1 MRRHSNN
8 IKLESMKDKSTLVKL
23 LAEEDVTVSYQSV
36 PTASFNVETREVI
49 LPIWKDKS
57 ENVMDMMSL
66 HEVGHAL
73 YTPMDLMKNGKDKGV
88 EHSFINVLED
98 VRIEK
103 MIQDKYLGS
112 VRTFKKG
119 YKELISKDF
128 FGTKDKDI
136 SKLNLIDRIN
146 MHYKNVPNV
155 PFDDDE
161 LEWVEK
167 ANKTKTPE
175 DVVNLA
181 VELQEFMKNS
191 DKETETPEEF
201 EVKVDIVTDDKKD
214 DDDEENN
221 SEEKSK
227 GVDAEEETKEE
238 DNTPSGNTTSEK
250 LEEEKKPETETEQ
263 KVFTKGVNGDD
274 EEKGIEA
281 TTDSNY
287 QKKQYE
293 AVDKN
298 ATKINYLNIPKINL
312 KNAIVDYKDINT
324 ELNAHY
330 NDKRK
335 FGKHYVRW
343 LDWVEKDLVKF
354 KKEQNPTI
362 SYMVKEFEMKKS
374 ADLYKR
380 STVAKTGS
388 LNMDKLHSYAYN
400 EDIFLKMNVE
410 PSATNHGLV
419 MFVDWSGSMMDNFY
433 NTIKQ
438 TMNLVWFCERVKIP
452 FEVYGF
458 TNGYGRRDDTNKN
471 LHMQKRKH
479 NDIVVNDLTLLN
491 LVSSRANK
499 KDMIDSL
506 NNLWRMASYYDH
518 CYGYNRLT
526 WEERETK
533 GQEIPIA
540 DNFSLYSTP
549 LNQSIVVAMD
559 LVPKF
564 KKDNGLQKVH
574 TVFLTDGYSNS
585 LDRKYVYRDKYTD
598 SFNEVHGEGI
608 HVEGYYDS
616 FSYKDDVNTIVT
628 DPVTKKVWKSHYK
641 GSEWNG
647 SGKKFEYSNQTPIL
661 IEFLKNRV
669 PGMNIVNF
677 FIAGKNR
684 KGNISK
690 SDIEAIFDISWNDTE
705 KLKAIQKE
713 LRTKNVAVIT
723 DQAWTEMYVL
733 PGGEKLDTSTEDL
746 SDIAPGTMGKM
757 QLKKAFGKMSSGRKN
772 QRPLLNKFIGMIA

>member
-8 IKLESMKDKSTLVKL
+8 IKLETMKDKSTLVKL

-36 PTASFNVETREVI
+36 PTASFNVETREVT

-57 ENVMDMMSL
+57 EDVMDMMSL

-73 YTPMDLMKNGKDKGV
+73 YTPMDLMEKGKEKKV
-88 EHSFINVLED
+88 SHSFLNVLED

-112 VRTFKKG
+112 RKVFKKA

-128 FGTKDKDI
+128 FGVKDKDL

-161 LEWVEK
+161 LEWVKK
-167 ANKTKTPE
+167 ANQTKTSD

-181 VELQEFMKNS
+181 VEMQEYMKDSEKENES
-191 DKETETPEEF
+191 DEEF
-201 EVKVDIVTDDKKD
+201 VVQINMPSDEKTEDDNK
-214 DDDEENN
+214 
-221 SEEKSK
+221 
-227 GVDAEEETKEE
+227 E
-238 DNTPSGNTTSEK
+238 DNTEQKSADIEIDV
-250 LEEEKKPETETEQ
+250 EEKEDETPKGNNTSSEQVEADKKPTEETEQ
-263 KVFTKGVNGDD
+263 KGFSKGAEGNDD
-274 EEKGIEA
+274 ESIQA
-281 TTDSNY
+281 TTDTNY

-298 ATKINYLNIPKINL
+298 ATKINYLNIPKVNL
-312 KNAIVDYKDINT
+312 KNAIVDYKEINA
-324 ELNAHY
+324 ELNEHY
-330 NDKRK
+330 LKKAKLSPDYA
-335 FGKHYVRW
+335 KHIEW
-343 LDWVEKDLVKF
+343 NKKDLAKY
-354 KKEQNPTI
+354 KNDQKATI

-380 STVAKTGS
+380 STVSKTGS

-419 MFVDWSGSMMDNFY
+419 MFIDWSGSMSDNFK

-438 TMNLVWFCERVKIP
+438 ALNLVWFCERVNIP

-471 LHMQKRKH
+471 LFIQDRKH
-479 NDIVVNDLTLLN
+479 NDIIINELTLINML
-491 LVSSRANK
+491 SSRANK
-499 KDMIDSL
+499 KEMINGL
-506 NNLWRMASYYDH
+506 NNLYLIANYYDS
-518 CYGYNRLT
+518 YNRRYS
-526 WEERETK
+526 WEEREKVGTEIYP
-533 GQEIPIA
+533 QE
-540 DNFSLYSTP
+540 NYSLNSTP
-549 LNQSIVVAMD
+549 LNHSIIAAMD
-559 LVPKF
+559 IMPKF

-585 LDRKYVYRDKYTD
+585 LNDKYTFRKQHKD
-598 SFNEVHGEGI
+598 MYGDLIEEG
-608 HVEGYYDS
+608 VQREDM
-616 FSYKDDVNTIVT
+616 YKDFGYDDSVITKLT
-628 DPVTKKVWKSHYK
+628 DPVTKKVWQGENKK
-641 GSEWNG
+641 GEYSR
-647 SGKKFEYSNQTPIL
+647 SKKFLYSTQTPVL

-669 PGMNIVNF
+669 PGMNVVNF

-684 KGNISK
+684 KGTISK
-690 SDIEAIFDISWNDTE
+690 TDIEAIFDINWNDHE
-705 KLKAIQKE
+705 KIKKIQKE
-713 LRTKNVAVIT
+713 LRTKNVAVVT
-723 DQAWTEMYVL
+723 NQAWTEMYVL
-733 PGGEKLDTSTEDL
+733 PGGVKLDTSTEDL
-746 SDIAPGTMGKM
+746 SDVQVGAKKGE
-757 QLKKAFGKMSSGRKN
+757 LKRAFGKMTSGRKN

>member
-1 MRRHSNN
+1 MRGIMRRHSNN
-8 IKLESMKDKSTLVKL
+8 IKLETMKDKSTLVKL

-36 PTASFNVETREVI
+36 PTASFNVETREVT

-57 ENVMDMMSL
+57 EDVMDMMSL

-73 YTPMDLMKNGKDKGV
+73 YTPMDLMEKGKEKKV
-88 EHSFINVLED
+88 SHSFLNVLED

-112 VRTFKKG
+112 RKVFKKA

-128 FGTKDKDI
+128 FGVKDKDL

-161 LEWVEK
+161 LEWVKK
-167 ANKTKTPE
+167 ANQTKTSD

-181 VELQEFMKNS
+181 VEMQDYMKDSEKENES
-191 DKETETPEEF
+191 DEEF
-201 EVKVDIVTDDKKD
+201 VVQINMPSDEKTEDDNK
-214 DDDEENN
+214 
-221 SEEKSK
+221 
-227 GVDAEEETKEE
+227 E
-238 DNTPSGNTTSEK
+238 DNTEQKSADIEIDV
-250 LEEEKKPETETEQ
+250 EEKEDETPKGNNTSSEQVEADKKPTEETEQ
-263 KVFTKGVNGDD
+263 KGFSKGAEGNDD
-274 EEKGIEA
+274 ESIQA
-281 TTDSNY
+281 TTDNNY

-298 ATKINYLNIPKINL
+298 ATGINYLNIPKVNL
-312 KNAIVDYKDINT
+312 KNAIVDYKEINA
-324 ELNAHY
+324 ELNEHY
-330 NDKRK
+330 LKKAKLSPDYA
-335 FGKHYVRW
+335 KHIEW
-343 LDWVEKDLVKF
+343 NKKDLAKY
-354 KKEQNPTI
+354 KNDQKATI

-380 STVAKTGS
+380 STVSKTGS

-419 MFVDWSGSMMDNFY
+419 MFIDWSGSMADNFK

-438 TMNLVWFCERVKIP
+438 ALNLVWFCERVNIP

-471 LHMQKRKH
+471 LFIQDRKH
-479 NDIVVNDLTLLN
+479 NDIIINELTLINML
-491 LVSSRANK
+491 SSRANK
-499 KDMIDSL
+499 KEMINGL
-506 NNLWRMASYYDH
+506 NNLYLIANYYDS
-518 CYGYNRLT
+518 YNRRYS
-526 WEERETK
+526 WEEREKVGTEIYP
-533 GQEIPIA
+533 QE
-540 DNFSLYSTP
+540 NYSLNSTP
-549 LNQSIVVAMD
+549 LNHSIIAAMD
-559 LVPKF
+559 IMPKF

-585 LDRKYVYRDKYTD
+585 LNDKYTFRKQHKD
-598 SFNEVHGEGI
+598 MYGDLIEEG
-608 HVEGYYDS
+608 VQREDM
-616 FSYKDDVNTIVT
+616 YKDFGYDDSVITKLT
-628 DPVTKKVWKSHYK
+628 DPVTKKVWQGENKK
-641 GSEWNG
+641 GEYSM
-647 SGKKFEYSNQTPIL
+647 SKKFSYSTQTPVL

-669 PGMNIVNF
+669 PGMNVVNF

-684 KGNISK
+684 KGTISK
-690 SDIEAIFDISWNDTE
+690 TDIEAIFDINWNDHE
-705 KLKAIQKE
+705 KIKKIQKE
-713 LRTKNVAVIT
+713 LRTKNVAVVT
-723 DQAWTEMYVL
+723 NQAWTEMYVL
-733 PGGEKLDTSTEDL
+733 PGGVKLDTSTEDL
-746 SDIAPGTMGKM
+746 SDVQVGAKKGE
-757 QLKKAFGKMSSGRKN
+757 LKRAFGKMTSGRKN

>member
-1 MRRHSNN
+1 MKIKDIKKLILQTLKEVINTNKPKTIEEKRRKHA
-8 IKLESMKDKSTLVKL
+8 KDLHTYLVKQKRNHKTL
-23 LAEEDVTVSYQSV
+23 
-36 PTASFNVETREVI
+36 
-49 LPIWKDKS
+49 S
-57 ENVMDMMSL
+57 E
-66 HEVGHAL
+66 
-73 YTPMDLMKNGKDKGV
+73 
-88 EHSFINVLED
+88 VLE
-98 VRIEK
+98 
-103 MIQDKYLGS
+103 GP
-112 VRTFKKG
+112 RTKFHPL
-119 YKELISKDF
+119 LIK
-128 FGTKDKDI
+128 
-136 SKLNLIDRIN
+136 
-146 MHYKNVPNV
+146 
-155 PFDDDE
+155 
-161 LEWVEK
+161 W
-167 ANKTKTPE
+167 
-175 DVVNLA
+175 
-181 VELQEFMKNS
+181 Q
-191 DKETETPEEF
+191 
-201 EVKVDIVTDDKKD
+201 
-214 DDDEENN
+214 
-221 SEEKSK
+221 
-227 GVDAEEETKEE
+227 
-238 DNTPSGNTTSEK
+238 
-250 LEEEKKPETETEQ
+250 
-263 KVFTKGVNGDD
+263 
-274 EEKGIEA
+274 
-281 TTDSNY
+281 
-287 QKKQYE
+287 
-293 AVDKN
+293 
-298 ATKINYLNIPKINL
+298 KINL

-438 TMNLVWFCERVKIP
+438 TMNLIWFCERVKIP

-499 KDMIDSL
+499 KDMMDSL
-506 NNLWRMASYYDH
+506 NNLWRMASYYNH
-518 CYGYNRLT
+518 AYGYNSIK
-526 WEERETK
+526 WEDRDK
-533 GQEIPIA
+533 MGQEITVA
-540 DNFSLYSTP
+540 DNFTLYSTP

-585 LDRKYVYRDKYTD
+585 LDRKYIYKDESTD
-598 SFNEVHGEGI
+598 RYGDVREEGI
-608 HVEGYYDS
+608 AVESFYDG
-616 FSYKDDVNTIVT
+616 FSYKENVDTILT
-628 DPVTKKVWKSHYK
+628 DPVTKKVWKAKYK
-641 GSEWNG
+641 GDDYTRDT
-647 SGKKFEYSNQTPIL
+647 KFEYSNQTPVL
-661 IEFLKNRV
+661 LEFLKNRV
-669 PGMNIVNF
+669 PGMNVVNF

-733 PGGEKLDTSTEDL
+733 PGGQKLDTSTEDL
-746 SDIAPGTMGKM
+746 SDVQVGAKKSE
-757 QLKKAFGKMSSGRKN
+757 LKKAFGKMSSGRKN

>member
-1 MRRHSNN
+1 MRRYSNN

-36 PTASFNVETREVI
+36 PTASFNVETREVT

-57 ENVMDMMSL
+57 EDVMDMMSL

-136 SKLNLIDRIN
+136 SRLNLIDRIN

-221 SEEKSK
+221 SKEKQQELDLD
-227 GVDAEEETKEE
+227 VEEETKE
-238 DNTPSGNTTSEK
+238 DDTPSGNTSSEK

-287 QKKQYE
+287 QKKQFE

-298 ATKINYLNIPKINL
+298 ATRINYLNIPKIDL

-419 MFVDWSGSMMDNFY
+419 MFIDWSGSMADNFK

-438 TMNLVWFCERVKIP
+438 ALNLVWFCERVNIP

-471 LHMQKRKH
+471 LFIQDRKH
-479 NDIVVNDLTLLN
+479 NDIVINELTLINML
-491 LVSSRANK
+491 SSRANK
-499 KDMIDSL
+499 KEMINGL
-506 NNLWRMASYYDH
+506 NNLYLIANYYES
-518 CYGYNRLT
+518 YNRRYS
-526 WEERETK
+526 WEEREKVGTEIYP
-533 GQEIPIA
+533 QE
-540 DNFSLYSTP
+540 NYSLNSTP
-549 LNQSIVVAMD
+549 LNHSIIAAMD
-559 LVPKF
+559 IMPKF

-585 LDRKYVYRDKYTD
+585 LNDKYTFRKQHKD
-598 SFNEVHGEGI
+598 MYGDLIEEG
-608 HVEGYYDS
+608 VQREDM
-616 FSYKDDVNTIVT
+616 YKDFGYDDSVITKLT
-628 DPVTKKVWKSHYK
+628 DPVTKKVWQGENKK
-641 GSEWNG
+641 GEYS
-647 SGKKFEYSNQTPIL
+647 SSKKFLYSSQTPVL

-669 PGMNIVNF
+669 PGMNVVNF

-684 KGNISK
+684 KGTIPK
-690 SDIEAIFDISWNDTE
+690 ADIEAIFDINWNDHE
-705 KLKAIQKE
+705 KIKKIQKE
-713 LRTKNVAVIT
+713 LRTKNVAVVT
-723 DQAWTEMYVL
+723 NQAWTEMYVL
-733 PGGEKLDTSTEDL
+733 PGGVKLDTSTEDL
-746 SDIAPGTMGKM
+746 SDVQVGAKKGE
-757 QLKKAFGKMSSGRKN
+757 LKRAFGKMTSGRKN

>member
-8 IKLESMKDKSTLVKL
+8 IKLETMKDKSTLVKL

-36 PTASFNVETREVI
+36 PTASFNVETREVT

-57 ENVMDMMSL
+57 EDVMDMMSL

-73 YTPMDLMKNGKDKGV
+73 YTPMDLMEKGKEKKV
-88 EHSFINVLED
+88 SHSFLNVLED

-112 VRTFKKG
+112 RKVFKKA

-128 FGTKDKDI
+128 FGVKDKDL

-161 LEWVEK
+161 LEWVKK
-167 ANKTKTPE
+167 ANQTKTSD

-181 VELQEFMKNS
+181 VEMQDYMKDSEKENES
-191 DKETETPEEF
+191 DEEF
-201 EVKVDIVTDDKKD
+201 VVQINMPSDEKTEDDNK
-214 DDDEENN
+214 
-221 SEEKSK
+221 
-227 GVDAEEETKEE
+227 E
-238 DNTPSGNTTSEK
+238 DNTEQKSADIEIDV
-250 LEEEKKPETETEQ
+250 EEKEDETPKGNNTSSEQVEADKKPTEETEQ
-263 KVFTKGVNGDD
+263 KGFSKGAEGNDD
-274 EEKGIEA
+274 ESIQA
-281 TTDSNY
+281 TTDNNY

-298 ATKINYLNIPKINL
+298 ATGINYLNIPKVNL
-312 KNAIVDYKDINT
+312 KNAIVDYKEINA
-324 ELNAHY
+324 ELNEHY
-330 NDKRK
+330 LKKAKLSPDYA
-335 FGKHYVRW
+335 KHIEW
-343 LDWVEKDLVKF
+343 NKKDLAKY
-354 KKEQNPTI
+354 KNDQKATI

-380 STVAKTGS
+380 STVSKTGS

-419 MFVDWSGSMMDNFY
+419 MFIDWSGSMSDNFK

-438 TMNLVWFCERVKIP
+438 ALNLVWFCERVNIP

-471 LHMQKRKH
+471 LFIQDRKH
-479 NDIVVNDLTLLN
+479 NDIVINELTLINML
-491 LVSSRANK
+491 SSRANK
-499 KDMIDSL
+499 KEMINGL
-506 NNLWRMASYYDH
+506 NNLYLIANYYDS
-518 CYGYNRLT
+518 YNRRYS
-526 WEERETK
+526 WEEREKVGTEIYP
-533 GQEIPIA
+533 QE
-540 DNFSLYSTP
+540 NYSLNSTP
-549 LNQSIVVAMD
+549 LNHSIIAAMD
-559 LVPKF
+559 IMPKF

-585 LDRKYVYRDKYTD
+585 LNDKYTFRKQHKD
-598 SFNEVHGEGI
+598 MYGDLIEEG
-608 HVEGYYDS
+608 VQREDM
-616 FSYKDDVNTIVT
+616 YKDFGYDDSVITKLT
-628 DPVTKKVWKSHYK
+628 DPVTKKVWQGENKK
-641 GSEWNG
+641 GEYSM
-647 SGKKFEYSNQTPIL
+647 SKKFSYSTQTPVL

-669 PGMNIVNF
+669 PGMNVVNF

-684 KGNISK
+684 KGTISK
-690 SDIEAIFDISWNDTE
+690 TDIEAIFDINWNDHE
-705 KLKAIQKE
+705 KIKKIQKE
-713 LRTKNVAVIT
+713 LRTKNVAVVT
-723 DQAWTEMYVL
+723 NQAWTEMYVL
-733 PGGEKLDTSTEDL
+733 PGGVKLDTSTEDL
-746 SDIAPGTMGKM
+746 SDVQVGAKKGE
-757 QLKKAFGKMSSGRKN
+757 LKRAFGKMTSGRKN

>member
-1 MRRHSNN
+1 MRRYSNN
-8 IKLESMKDKSTLVKL
+8 IKLESLKDKSTLVKL

-36 PTASFNVETREVI
+36 PTASFNLETREVT

-57 ENVMDMMSL
+57 EAVMDMMSL

-119 YKELISKDF
+119 YEELISKDF

-214 DDDEENN
+214 DDDEEND
-221 SEEKSK
+221 SKEKQQQLDLNTK
-227 GVDAEEETKEE
+227 EETKEE
-238 DNTPSGNTTSEK
+238 DDTPSGNTPSEK
-250 LEEEKKPETETEQ
+250 LEEEKKPEGEV

-287 QKKQYE
+287 QKKQFE

-298 ATKINYLNIPKINL
+298 ATRINYLNIPKINL

-343 LDWVEKDLVKF
+343 LDWVEKDLLKF

-438 TMNLVWFCERVKIP
+438 TLNLIWFCERVKIP

-471 LHMQKRKH
+471 LYMQKRKH
-479 NDIVVNDLTLLN
+479 NDIVINEMTLLN

-506 NNLWRMASYYDH
+506 NNLWRMASYYNDT
-518 CYGYNRLT
+518 YGYKRIT
-526 WEERETK
+526 WEERETR
-533 GQEIPIA
+533 GQEIAIA
-540 DNFSLYSTP
+540 DNFTLYSTP
-549 LNQSIVVAMD
+549 LNHSIIAAMD
-559 LVPKF
+559 ILPKF

-585 LDRKYVYRDKYTD
+585 LDRKYVYRDEHTD
-598 SFNEVHGEGI
+598 RYGDFIEKGFQVESFYEH
-608 HVEGYYDS
+608 
-616 FSYKDDVNTIVT
+616 FSYKDNVDTILT
-628 DPVTKKVWKSHYK
+628 DPVTKKVWKAKYK
-641 GSEWNG
+641 GDDYTRDT
-647 SGKKFEYSNQTPIL
+647 KFEYSNQTPVL
-661 IEFLKNRV
+661 LEFLKNRV
-669 PGMNIVNF
+669 PGMNVVNF

-733 PGGEKLDTSTEDL
+733 PGGQKLDTSTEDL
-746 SDIAPGTMGKM
+746 SDVQVGAKKSE
-757 QLKKAFGKMSSGRKN
+757 LKKAFGKMSSGRKN

>member
-8 IKLESMKDKSTLVKL
+8 IKLETMKDKSTLVKL

-57 ENVMDMMSL
+57 EDVMDMMSL

-73 YTPMDLMKNGKDKGV
+73 YTPMDLMEKGKEKKV
-88 EHSFINVLED
+88 SHSFLNVLED

-112 VRTFKKG
+112 RKVFKKA

-128 FGTKDKDI
+128 FGVKDKDL

-161 LEWVEK
+161 LEWVKK
-167 ANKTKTPE
+167 ANQTKTSD

-181 VELQEFMKNS
+181 VEMQDYMKDSEKENES
-191 DKETETPEEF
+191 DEEF
-201 EVKVDIVTDDKKD
+201 VVQINMPSDEKTEDDNK
-214 DDDEENN
+214 
-221 SEEKSK
+221 
-227 GVDAEEETKEE
+227 E
-238 DNTPSGNTTSEK
+238 DNTEQKSADIEIDV
-250 LEEEKKPETETEQ
+250 EEKEDETPKGNNTSSEQVEADKKPTEETEQ
-263 KVFTKGVNGDD
+263 KGFSKGAEGNDD
-274 EEKGIEA
+274 ESIQA
-281 TTDSNY
+281 TTDTNY

-298 ATKINYLNIPKINL
+298 ATGINYLNIPKVNL
-312 KNAIVDYKDINT
+312 KNAIVDYKEINA
-324 ELNAHY
+324 ELNEHY
-330 NDKRK
+330 LKKAKLSPDYA
-335 FGKHYVRW
+335 KHIEW
-343 LDWVEKDLVKF
+343 NKKDLAKY
-354 KKEQNPTI
+354 KNDQKATI

-380 STVAKTGS
+380 STVSKTGS

-419 MFVDWSGSMMDNFY
+419 MFIDWSGSMSDNFK

-438 TMNLVWFCERVKIP
+438 ALNLVWFCERVNIP

-471 LHMQKRKH
+471 LFIQDRKH
-479 NDIVVNDLTLLN
+479 NDIVINELTLINML
-491 LVSSRANK
+491 SSRANK
-499 KDMIDSL
+499 KEMINGL
-506 NNLWRMASYYDH
+506 NNLYLIANYYDS
-518 CYGYNRLT
+518 YNRRYS
-526 WEERETK
+526 WEEREKVGTEIYP
-533 GQEIPIA
+533 QE
-540 DNFSLYSTP
+540 NYSLNSTP
-549 LNQSIVVAMD
+549 LNHSIIAAMD
-559 LVPKF
+559 IMPKF

-585 LDRKYVYRDKYTD
+585 LNDKYTFRKQHKD
-598 SFNEVHGEGI
+598 MYGDLIEEG
-608 HVEGYYDS
+608 VQREDM
-616 FSYKDDVNTIVT
+616 YKDFGYDDSVITKLT
-628 DPVTKKVWKSHYK
+628 DPVTKKVWQGENKK
-641 GSEWNG
+641 GEYSR
-647 SGKKFEYSNQTPIL
+647 SKKFLYSTQTPVL

-669 PGMNIVNF
+669 PGMNVVNF

-684 KGNISK
+684 KGTIPK
-690 SDIEAIFDISWNDTE
+690 ADIEAIFDINWNDHE
-705 KLKAIQKE
+705 KIKKIQKE
-713 LRTKNVAVIT
+713 LRTKNVAVVT
-723 DQAWTEMYVL
+723 NQAWTEMYVL
-733 PGGEKLDTSTEDL
+733 PGGVKLDTSTEDL
-746 SDIAPGTMGKM
+746 SDVQVGAKKGE
-757 QLKKAFGKMSSGRKN
+757 LKRAFGKMTSGRKN

>member
-1 MRRHSNN
+1 MRRYSKN
-8 IKLESMKDKSTLVKL
+8 IKLESLKDKSTLVKL

-36 PTASFNVETREVI
+36 PTASFNLETREVT

-88 EHSFINVLED
+88 EHSFVNVLED

-112 VRTFKKG
+112 VKTFKKG
-119 YKELISKDF
+119 YDELISKDF
-128 FGTKDKDI
+128 FGTKGKDI

-175 DVVNLA
+175 DVINLA

-238 DNTPSGNTTSEK
+238 DDTSSNSTSSEK
-250 LEEEKKPETETEQ
+250 SEEAKKPEIETEQ
-263 KVFTKGVNGDD
+263 KAFTKGVEGDD

-287 QKKQYE
+287 QKKQFE

-312 KNAIVDYKDINT
+312 KNAIVDYKDINA
-324 ELNAHY
+324 ELNTHY

-335 FGKHYVRW
+335 FGKHYVTW
-343 LDWVEKDLVKF
+343 LDWVEKDLLKF

-438 TMNLVWFCERVKIP
+438 TMNLIWFCERVKIP

-499 KDMIDSL
+499 KDMMDSL
-506 NNLWRMASYYDH
+506 NNLWRMASYYNH
-518 CYGYNRLT
+518 AYGYNSIK
-526 WEERETK
+526 WEDRDK
-533 GQEIPIA
+533 MGQEIPVA
-540 DNFSLYSTP
+540 DNFTLYSTP

-585 LDRKYVYRDKYTD
+585 LDRKYVYKGEHTD
-598 SFNEVHGEGI
+598 RYGDFIEEGI
-608 HVEGYYDS
+608 GVESFYED
-616 FSYKDDVNTIVT
+616 FSYRDDVNTILT
-628 DPVTKKVWKSHYK
+628 DPVTKKVWKGTYK
-641 GSEWNG
+641 NNDYARDT
-647 SGKKFEYSNQTPIL
+647 KFEYSNQTPVL
-661 IEFLKNRV
+661 LEFLKNRV
-669 PGMNIVNF
+669 PGMNVVNF

-733 PGGEKLDTSTEDL
+733 PGGQKLDTSTEDL
-746 SDIAPGTMGKM
+746 SDVQVGAKKSE
-757 QLKKAFGKMSSGRKN
+757 LKKAFGKMSSGRKN

>member
-8 IKLESMKDKSTLVKL
+8 IKLETMKDKSTLVKL

-36 PTASFNVETREVI
+36 PTASFNVETREVT

-57 ENVMDMMSL
+57 EDVMDMMSL

-73 YTPMDLMKNGKDKGV
+73 YTPMDLMEKGKEKKV
-88 EHSFINVLED
+88 SHSFLNVLED

-112 VRTFKKG
+112 RKVFKKA

-128 FGTKDKDI
+128 FGVKDKDL

-161 LEWVEK
+161 LEWVKK
-167 ANKTKTPE
+167 ANQTKTSD

-181 VELQEFMKNS
+181 VEMQEYMKDSEKENES
-191 DKETETPEEF
+191 DEEF
-201 EVKVDIVTDDKKD
+201 VVQINMPSDEKTEDDNK
-214 DDDEENN
+214 
-221 SEEKSK
+221 
-227 GVDAEEETKEE
+227 E
-238 DNTPSGNTTSEK
+238 DNTEQKSADIEIDV
-250 LEEEKKPETETEQ
+250 EEKEDETPKGNNTSSEQVEADKKPTEETEQ
-263 KVFTKGVNGDD
+263 KGFSKGAEGNDD
-274 EEKGIEA
+274 ESIQA
-281 TTDSNY
+281 TTDNNY

-298 ATKINYLNIPKINL
+298 ATGINYLNIPKVNL
-312 KNAIVDYKDINT
+312 KNAIVDYKEINA
-324 ELNAHY
+324 ELNEHY
-330 NDKRK
+330 LKKAKLSPDYA
-335 FGKHYVRW
+335 KHIEW
-343 LDWVEKDLVKF
+343 NKKDLAKY
-354 KKEQNPTI
+354 KNDQKATI

-380 STVAKTGS
+380 STVSKTGS

-419 MFVDWSGSMMDNFY
+419 MFIDWSGSMSDNFK

-438 TMNLVWFCERVKIP
+438 ALNLVWFCERVNIP

-471 LHMQKRKH
+471 LFIQDRKH
-479 NDIVVNDLTLLN
+479 NDIIINELTLINML
-491 LVSSRANK
+491 SSRANK
-499 KDMIDSL
+499 KEMINGL
-506 NNLWRMASYYDH
+506 NNLYLIANYYDS
-518 CYGYNRLT
+518 YNRRYS
-526 WEERETK
+526 WEEREKVGTEIYP
-533 GQEIPIA
+533 QE
-540 DNFSLYSTP
+540 NYSLNSTP
-549 LNQSIVVAMD
+549 LNHSIIAAMD
-559 LVPKF
+559 IMPKF

-585 LDRKYVYRDKYTD
+585 LNDKYTFRKQHKD
-598 SFNEVHGEGI
+598 MYGDLIKEG
-608 HVEGYYDS
+608 VQREDM
-616 FSYKDDVNTIVT
+616 YKDFGYDDSVITKLT
-628 DPVTKKVWKSHYK
+628 DPVTKKVWQGENKK
-641 GSEWNG
+641 GEYSR
-647 SGKKFEYSNQTPIL
+647 SKKFLYSTQTPVL

-669 PGMNIVNF
+669 PGMNVVNF

-684 KGNISK
+684 KGTISK
-690 SDIEAIFDISWNDTE
+690 TDIEAIFDINWNDHE
-705 KLKAIQKE
+705 KIKKIQKE
-713 LRTKNVAVIT
+713 LRTKNVAVVT
-723 DQAWTEMYVL
+723 NQAWTEMYVL
-733 PGGEKLDTSTEDL
+733 PGGVKLDTSTEDL
-746 SDIAPGTMGKM
+746 SDVQVGAKKGE
-757 QLKKAFGKMSSGRKN
+757 LKRAFGKMTSGRKN

>member
-36 PTASFNVETREVI
+36 PTASFNVETREVT

-57 ENVMDMMSL
+57 EDVMDMMSL

-73 YTPMDLMKNGKDKGV
+73 YTPMDLMEKGKEKKV
-88 EHSFINVLED
+88 SHSFLNVLED

-112 VRTFKKG
+112 RKVFKKA

-128 FGTKDKDI
+128 FGVKDKDL

-161 LEWVEK
+161 LEWVKK
-167 ANKTKTPE
+167 ANQTKTSD

-181 VELQEFMKNS
+181 VEMQDYMKDSEKENES
-191 DKETETPEEF
+191 DEEF
-201 EVKVDIVTDDKKD
+201 VVQINMPSDEKTEDDNK
-214 DDDEENN
+214 
-221 SEEKSK
+221 
-227 GVDAEEETKEE
+227 E
-238 DNTPSGNTTSEK
+238 DNTEQKSADIEIDV
-250 LEEEKKPETETEQ
+250 EEKEDETPKGNNTSSEQVEADKKPTEETEQ
-263 KVFTKGVNGDD
+263 KGFSKGAEGNDD
-274 EEKGIEA
+274 ESIQA
-281 TTDSNY
+281 TTDNNY

-298 ATKINYLNIPKINL
+298 ATGINYLNIPKVNL
-312 KNAIVDYKDINT
+312 KNAIVDYKEINA
-324 ELNAHY
+324 ELNEHY
-330 NDKRK
+330 LKKAKLSPDYA
-335 FGKHYVRW
+335 KHIEW
-343 LDWVEKDLVKF
+343 NKKDLAKY
-354 KKEQNPTI
+354 KNDQKATI

-380 STVAKTGS
+380 STVSKTGS

-419 MFVDWSGSMMDNFY
+419 MFIDWSGSMSDNFK

-438 TMNLVWFCERVKIP
+438 ALNLVWFCERVNIP

-471 LHMQKRKH
+471 LFIQDRKH
-479 NDIVVNDLTLLN
+479 NDIIINELTLINML
-491 LVSSRANK
+491 SSRANK
-499 KDMIDSL
+499 KEMINGL
-506 NNLWRMASYYDH
+506 NNLYLIANYYDS
-518 CYGYNRLT
+518 YNRRYS
-526 WEERETK
+526 WEEREKVGTEIYP
-533 GQEIPIA
+533 QE
-540 DNFSLYSTP
+540 NYSLNSTP
-549 LNQSIVVAMD
+549 LNHSIIAAMD
-559 LVPKF
+559 IMPKF

-585 LDRKYVYRDKYTD
+585 LNDKYTFRKQHKD
-598 SFNEVHGEGI
+598 MYGDLIEEG
-608 HVEGYYDS
+608 VQREDM
-616 FSYKDDVNTIVT
+616 YKDFGYDDSVITKLT
-628 DPVTKKVWKSHYK
+628 DPVTKKVWQGENKK
-641 GSEWNG
+641 GEYSM
-647 SGKKFEYSNQTPIL
+647 SKKFSYSTQTPVL

-669 PGMNIVNF
+669 PGMNVVNF

-684 KGNISK
+684 KGTISK
-690 SDIEAIFDISWNDTE
+690 TDIEAIFDINWNDHE
-705 KLKAIQKE
+705 KIKKIQKE
-713 LRTKNVAVIT
+713 LRTKNVAVVT
-723 DQAWTEMYVL
+723 NQAWTEMYVL
-733 PGGEKLDTSTEDL
+733 PGGVKLDTSTEDL
-746 SDIAPGTMGKM
+746 SDVQVGAKKGE
-757 QLKKAFGKMSSGRKN
+757 LKRAFGKMTSGRKN

>member
-1 MRRHSNN
+1 MRRYSKN
-8 IKLESMKDKSTLVKL
+8 IKLESLKDKSTLVKL

-36 PTASFNVETREVI
+36 PTASFNLETREVT

-88 EHSFINVLED
+88 EHSFVNVLED

-112 VRTFKKG
+112 VKTFKKG
-119 YKELISKDF
+119 YDELISKDF
-128 FGTKDKDI
+128 FGTKGKDI

-175 DVVNLA
+175 DVINLA

-238 DNTPSGNTTSEK
+238 DDTSSNSTSSEK
-250 LEEEKKPETETEQ
+250 SEEAKKPEIETEQ
-263 KVFTKGVNGDD
+263 KAFTKGVEGDD

-287 QKKQYE
+287 QKKQFE

-312 KNAIVDYKDINT
+312 KNAIVDYKDINA
-324 ELNAHY
+324 ELNTHY

-335 FGKHYVRW
+335 FGKHYVTW
-343 LDWVEKDLVKF
+343 LDWVEKDLLKF

-438 TMNLVWFCERVKIP
+438 TMNLIWFCERVKIP

-499 KDMIDSL
+499 KDMMDSL
-506 NNLWRMASYYDH
+506 NNLWRMASYYDQA
-518 CYGYNRLT
+518 YGYKRIR
-526 WEERETK
+526 WEDRDK
-533 GQEIPIA
+533 MGQEIPVA
-540 DNFSLYSTP
+540 DNFTLYSTP

-585 LDRKYVYRDKYTD
+585 LDRKYVYRDEHTD
-598 SFNEVHGEGI
+598 RYGDFIEEGI
-608 HVEGYYDS
+608 GVESFYDG
-616 FSYKDDVNTIVT
+616 FSYKDNVDTILT
-628 DPVTKKVWKSHYK
+628 DPVTKKVWKAKYI
-641 GSEWNG
+641 GDDYNRAT
-647 SGKKFEYSNQTPIL
+647 KFEYSNQTPVL
-661 IEFLKNRV
+661 LEFLKNRV
-669 PGMNIVNF
+669 PGMNVVNF

-733 PGGEKLDTSTEDL
+733 PGGQKLDTSTEDL
-746 SDIAPGTMGKM
+746 SDVQVGAKKSE
-757 QLKKAFGKMSSGRKN
+757 LKKAFGKMSSGRKN

>member
-1 MRRHSNN
+1 MRRNSNN

-57 ENVMDMMSL
+57 EDVMDMMSL

-73 YTPMDLMKNGKDKGV
+73 YTPMDLMEKGKEKKV
-88 EHSFINVLED
+88 SHSFLNVLED

-112 VRTFKKG
+112 RKVFKKA

-128 FGTKDKDI
+128 FGVKDKDL

-161 LEWVEK
+161 LEWVKK
-167 ANKTKTPE
+167 ANQTKTSD

-181 VELQEFMKNS
+181 VEMQDYMKDSEKENES
-191 DKETETPEEF
+191 DEEF
-201 EVKVDIVTDDKKD
+201 VVQINMPSDEKTEDDNK
-214 DDDEENN
+214 
-221 SEEKSK
+221 
-227 GVDAEEETKEE
+227 E
-238 DNTPSGNTTSEK
+238 DNTEQKSADIEIDV
-250 LEEEKKPETETEQ
+250 EEKEDETPKGNNTSSEQVEADKKPTEETEQ
-263 KVFTKGVNGDD
+263 KGFSKGAEGNDD
-274 EEKGIEA
+274 ESIQA
-281 TTDSNY
+281 TTDTNY

-298 ATKINYLNIPKINL
+298 ATKINYLNIPKVNL
-312 KNAIVDYKDINT
+312 KNAIVDYKEINA
-324 ELNAHY
+324 ELNEHY
-330 NDKRK
+330 LKKAKLSPDYA
-335 FGKHYVRW
+335 KHIEW
-343 LDWVEKDLVKF
+343 NKKDLAKY
-354 KKEQNPTI
+354 KNDQKATI

-380 STVAKTGS
+380 STVSKTGS

-419 MFVDWSGSMMDNFY
+419 MFIDWSGSMSDNFK

-438 TMNLVWFCERVKIP
+438 ALNLVWFCERVNIP

-471 LHMQKRKH
+471 LFIQDRKH
-479 NDIVVNDLTLLN
+479 NDIIINELTLINML
-491 LVSSRANK
+491 SSRANK
-499 KDMIDSL
+499 KEMINGL
-506 NNLWRMASYYDH
+506 NNLYLIANYYDS
-518 CYGYNRLT
+518 YNRRYS
-526 WEERETK
+526 WEERAKVGTEIYP
-533 GQEIPIA
+533 QE
-540 DNFSLYSTP
+540 NYSLNSTP
-549 LNQSIVVAMD
+549 LNHSIIAAMD
-559 LVPKF
+559 IMPKF

-585 LDRKYVYRDKYTD
+585 LNDKYTFRKQHKD
-598 SFNEVHGEGI
+598 MYGDLIEEG
-608 HVEGYYDS
+608 VQREDM
-616 FSYKDDVNTIVT
+616 YKDFGYDDSVITKLT
-628 DPVTKKVWKSHYK
+628 DPVTKKVWQGENKK
-641 GSEWNG
+641 GEYSR
-647 SGKKFEYSNQTPIL
+647 SKKFLYSTQTPVL

-669 PGMNIVNF
+669 PGMNVVNF

-684 KGNISK
+684 KGTISK
-690 SDIEAIFDISWNDTE
+690 TDIEAIFDINWNDHE
-705 KLKAIQKE
+705 KIKKIQKE
-713 LRTKNVAVIT
+713 LRTKNVAVVT
-723 DQAWTEMYVL
+723 NQAWTEMYVL
-733 PGGEKLDTSTEDL
+733 PGGVKLDTSTEDL
-746 SDIAPGTMGKM
+746 SDVQVGAKKGE
-757 QLKKAFGKMSSGRKN
+757 LKRAFGKMTSGRKN

>member
-1 MRRHSNN
+1 MRRNSNN
-8 IKLESMKDKSTLVKL
+8 IKLETMKDKSTLVKL

-36 PTASFNVETREVI
+36 PTASFNVETREVT

-57 ENVMDMMSL
+57 EDVMDMMSL

-73 YTPMDLMKNGKDKGV
+73 YTPMDLMEKGKEKKV
-88 EHSFINVLED
+88 SHSFLNVLED

-112 VRTFKKG
+112 RKVFKKA

-128 FGTKDKDI
+128 FGVKDKDL

-227 GVDAEEETKEE
+227 GVDAEEETKE
-238 DNTPSGNTTSEK
+238 DDTPSGNTSSEK

-287 QKKQYE
+287 QKKQFE

-298 ATKINYLNIPKINL
+298 ATRINYLNIPKIDL

-438 TMNLVWFCERVKIP
+438 TMNLIWFCERVKIP

-499 KDMIDSL
+499 KDMMDSL
-506 NNLWRMASYYDH
+506 NNLWRMASYYNH
-518 CYGYNRLT
+518 AYGYNSIK
-526 WEERETK
+526 WEDRDK
-533 GQEIPIA
+533 MGQEINVA
-540 DNFSLYSTP
+540 DNFTLYSTP

-585 LDRKYVYRDKYTD
+585 LDRKYVYKDEHTD
-598 SFNEVHGEGI
+598 SYGDFIEEGI
-608 HVEGYYDS
+608 AVESFYDG
-616 FSYKDDVNTIVT
+616 FSYKDNVDTILT
-628 DPVTKKVWKSHYK
+628 DPVTKKVWKAKYK
-641 GSEWNG
+641 GDDYTRDT
-647 SGKKFEYSNQTPIL
+647 KFEYSNQTPVL
-661 IEFLKNRV
+661 LEFLKNRV
-669 PGMNIVNF
+669 PGMNVVNF

-684 KGNISK
+684 KGTIPK
-690 SDIEAIFDISWNDTE
+690 ADIEAIFDINWNDHE
-705 KLKAIQKE
+705 KIKKIQKE
-713 LRTKNVAVIT
+713 LRTKNVAVVT
-723 DQAWTEMYVL
+723 NQAWTEMYVL
-733 PGGEKLDTSTEDL
+733 PGGVKLDTSTEDL
-746 SDIAPGTMGKM
+746 SDVQVGAKKGE
-757 QLKKAFGKMSSGRKN
+757 LKRAFGKMTSGRKN

>member
-8 IKLESMKDKSTLVKL
+8 IKLETMKDKSTLVKL

-36 PTASFNVETREVI
+36 PTASFNVETREVT

-57 ENVMDMMSL
+57 EDVMDMMSL

-73 YTPMDLMKNGKDKGV
+73 YTPMDLMEKGKEKKV
-88 EHSFINVLED
+88 SHSFLNVLED

-112 VRTFKKG
+112 RKVFKKA

-128 FGTKDKDI
+128 FGVKDKDL

-161 LEWVEK
+161 LEWVKK
-167 ANKTKTPE
+167 ANQTKTSD

-181 VELQEFMKNS
+181 VEMQDYMKDSEKENES
-191 DKETETPEEF
+191 DEEF
-201 EVKVDIVTDDKKD
+201 VVQINMPSDEKTEDDNK
-214 DDDEENN
+214 
-221 SEEKSK
+221 
-227 GVDAEEETKEE
+227 E
-238 DNTPSGNTTSEK
+238 DNTEQKSADIEIDV
-250 LEEEKKPETETEQ
+250 EEKEDETPKGNNTSSEQVEADKKPTEETEQ
-263 KVFTKGVNGDD
+263 KGFSKGAEGNDD
-274 EEKGIEA
+274 ESIQA
-281 TTDSNY
+281 TTDNNY

-298 ATKINYLNIPKINL
+298 ATGINYLNIPKVNL
-312 KNAIVDYKDINT
+312 KNAIVDYKEINA
-324 ELNAHY
+324 ELNEHY
-330 NDKRK
+330 LKKAKLSPDYA
-335 FGKHYVRW
+335 KHIEW
-343 LDWVEKDLVKF
+343 NKKDLAKY
-354 KKEQNPTI
+354 KNDQKATI

-380 STVAKTGS
+380 STVSKTGS

-419 MFVDWSGSMMDNFY
+419 MFIDWSGSMSDNFK

-438 TMNLVWFCERVKIP
+438 ALNLVWFCERVNIP

-471 LHMQKRKH
+471 LFIQDRKH
-479 NDIVVNDLTLLN
+479 NDIIINELTLINML
-491 LVSSRANK
+491 SSRANK
-499 KDMIDSL
+499 KEMINGL
-506 NNLWRMASYYDH
+506 NNLYLIANYYDS
-518 CYGYNRLT
+518 YNRRYS
-526 WEERETK
+526 WEEREKVGTEIYP
-533 GQEIPIA
+533 QE
-540 DNFSLYSTP
+540 NYSLNSTP
-549 LNQSIVVAMD
+549 LNHSIIAAMD
-559 LVPKF
+559 IMPKF

-585 LDRKYVYRDKYTD
+585 LNDKYTFRKQHKD
-598 SFNEVHGEGI
+598 MYGDLIEEG
-608 HVEGYYDS
+608 VQREDM
-616 FSYKDDVNTIVT
+616 YKDFGYDDSVITKLT
-628 DPVTKKVWKSHYK
+628 DPVTKKVWQGENKK
-641 GSEWNG
+641 GEYSR
-647 SGKKFEYSNQTPIL
+647 SKKFLYSTQTPVL

-669 PGMNIVNF
+669 PGMNVVNF

-684 KGNISK
+684 KGTISK
-690 SDIEAIFDISWNDTE
+690 TDIEAIFDINWNDHE
-705 KLKAIQKE
+705 KIKKIQKE
-713 LRTKNVAVIT
+713 LRTKNVAVVT
-723 DQAWTEMYVL
+723 NQAWTEMYVL
-733 PGGEKLDTSTEDL
+733 PGGVKLDTSTEDL
-746 SDIAPGTMGKM
+746 SDVQVGAKKGE
-757 QLKKAFGKMSSGRKN
+757 LKRAFGKMTSGRKN

>member
-8 IKLESMKDKSTLVKL
+8 IKLETMKDKSTLVKL

-36 PTASFNVETREVI
+36 PTASFNVETREVT

-57 ENVMDMMSL
+57 EDVMDMMSL

-73 YTPMDLMKNGKDKGV
+73 YTPMDLMEKGKEKKV
-88 EHSFINVLED
+88 SHSFLNVLED

-112 VRTFKKG
+112 RKVFKKA

-128 FGTKDKDI
+128 FGVKDKDL

-161 LEWVEK
+161 LEWVKK
-167 ANKTKTPE
+167 ANQTKTSD

-181 VELQEFMKNS
+181 VEMQDYMKDSEKENES
-191 DKETETPEEF
+191 DEEF
-201 EVKVDIVTDDKKD
+201 VVQINMPSDEKTEDDNK
-214 DDDEENN
+214 
-221 SEEKSK
+221 
-227 GVDAEEETKEE
+227 E
-238 DNTPSGNTTSEK
+238 DNTEQKSADIEIDV
-250 LEEEKKPETETEQ
+250 EEKEDETPKSNNTSSEQVEADKKPTEETEQ
-263 KVFTKGVNGDD
+263 KGFSKGAEGNDD
-274 EEKGIEA
+274 ESIQA
-281 TTDSNY
+281 TTDNNY

-298 ATKINYLNIPKINL
+298 ATGINYLNIPKVNL
-312 KNAIVDYKDINT
+312 KNAIVDYKEINA
-324 ELNAHY
+324 ELNEHY
-330 NDKRK
+330 LKKAKLSPDYA
-335 FGKHYVRW
+335 KHIEW
-343 LDWVEKDLVKF
+343 NKKDLAKY
-354 KKEQNPTI
+354 KNDQKATI

-380 STVAKTGS
+380 STVSKTGS

-419 MFVDWSGSMMDNFY
+419 MFIDWSGSMSDNFK

-438 TMNLVWFCERVKIP
+438 ALNLVWFCERVNIP

-471 LHMQKRKH
+471 LFIQDRKH
-479 NDIVVNDLTLLN
+479 NDIIINELTLINML
-491 LVSSRANK
+491 SSRANK
-499 KDMIDSL
+499 KEMINGL
-506 NNLWRMASYYDH
+506 NNLYLIANYYDS
-518 CYGYNRLT
+518 YNRRYS
-526 WEERETK
+526 WEEREKVGTEIYP
-533 GQEIPIA
+533 QE
-540 DNFSLYSTP
+540 NYSLNSTP
-549 LNQSIVVAMD
+549 LNHSIIAAMD
-559 LVPKF
+559 IMPKF

-585 LDRKYVYRDKYTD
+585 LNDKYTFRKQHKD
-598 SFNEVHGEGI
+598 MYGDLIEEG
-608 HVEGYYDS
+608 VQREDM
-616 FSYKDDVNTIVT
+616 YKDFGYDDSVITKLT
-628 DPVTKKVWKSHYK
+628 DPVTKKVWQGENKK
-641 GSEWNG
+641 GEYSM
-647 SGKKFEYSNQTPIL
+647 SKKFSYSTQTPVL

-669 PGMNIVNF
+669 PGMNVVNF

-684 KGNISK
+684 KGTISK
-690 SDIEAIFDISWNDTE
+690 TDIEAIFDINWNDHE
-705 KLKAIQKE
+705 KIKKIQKE
-713 LRTKNVAVIT
+713 LRTKNVAVVT
-723 DQAWTEMYVL
+723 NQAWTEMYVL
-733 PGGEKLDTSTEDL
+733 PGGVKLDTSTEDL
-746 SDIAPGTMGKM
+746 SDVQVGAKKGE
-757 QLKKAFGKMSSGRKN
+757 LKRAFGKMTSGRKN